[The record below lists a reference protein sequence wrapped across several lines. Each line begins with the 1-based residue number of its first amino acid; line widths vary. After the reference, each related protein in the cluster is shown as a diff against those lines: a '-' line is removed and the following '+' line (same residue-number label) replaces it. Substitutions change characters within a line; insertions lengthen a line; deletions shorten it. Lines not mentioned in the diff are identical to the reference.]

1 MPKGVSNDLGSPC
14 DLWQFCH
21 SIASMRWAMI
31 PLSLL
36 LAASLGAQ
44 ERVVVF
50 TNVSVVSMDRQRV
63 LEDQTVIVRGDRIAE
78 LGPAAAIRA
87 PGGAM
92 RVNGRGKFLMPG
104 LAEMHAHVP
113 TPQADQQLGAGYA
126 ERVLFLYVANG
137 VTTIRGMLGHPA
149 HLVLRERL
157 RRNELL
163 GPTLYTSGPS
173 FNGGSA
179 PDPET
184 ARRMVLEQKAAGY
197 DFLKIHP
204 GLSRET
210 FDALAHTA
218 DSVGIRFAGHVPA
231 AVGLDRALA
240 ARYASIDHLDGYV
253 ERLAGWS
260 PGGEPAGFFGF
271 VLTDVVDTA
280 RLAELARRTREAGVW
295 NVPTQALMDGFV
307 SPEDPEALGRRPEM
321 RYLPASLVAQW
332 VQAKQNVRAQPGY
345 DPGRAQRFIALRGR
359 LIKALHDAGAG
370 LALGS
375 DAPQVMN
382 VPGFS
387 VHRELQALVAAGLTP
402 YQALVTGTRG
412 VATYFGAADR
422 SGTVERGKVADLVLL
437 DGNPLAD
444 VANTTRIAGVMA
456 RGVWVSRTDLD
467 RRLAEIAAAWGN

>member
-1 MPKGVSNDLGSPC
+1 
-14 DLWQFCH
+14 
-21 SIASMRWAMI
+21 MRWPLI
-31 PLSLL
+31 PLGLL
-36 LAASLGAQ
+36 LTASLDAQ
-44 ERVVVF
+44 ERAIVF
-50 TNVSVVSMDRQRV
+50 TNVNVIPMDRERV
-63 LEDQTVIVRGDRIAE
+63 LEDQTVVVRGERIVDMGSA
-78 LGPAAAIRA
+78 GAIRA
-87 PGGAM
+87 PANAV
-92 RVNGRGKFLMPG
+92 RVEARGKYLIPG

-113 TPQADQQLGAGYA
+113 VPDAAQQLGAGYA
-126 ERVLFLYVANG
+126 ERVVFLYLANG

-149 HLVLRERL
+149 HLVMRERL
-157 RRNELL
+157 RRHELL

-173 FNGGSA
+173 FNGNSA
-179 PDPET
+179 PDPAT

-210 FDALAHTA
+210 FDMLARTA

-260 PGGEPAGFFGF
+260 PGAGPEGFFGF
-271 VLTDVVDTA
+271 LLADRVDTA
-280 RLAELARRTREAGVW
+280 LIAELARRTRDAAVW

-307 SPEDPEALGRRPEM
+307 SGEDPAVLGRRPAM

-332 VQAKQNVRAQPGY
+332 VQAKRNALAEPTY
-345 DPGRAQRFIALRGR
+345 NAARAQRFIALRGR

-370 LALGS
+370 LVLGS

-387 VHRELQALVAAGLTP
+387 AHRELQTYVAAGLTP
-402 YQALVTGTRG
+402 YEALATGTRN
-412 VATYFGAADR
+412 VAAYFGTADR
-422 SGTVERGKVADLVLL
+422 TGTIERGKVADLVLL

-444 VANTTRIAGVMA
+444 ITNTTRIAGVMA
-456 RGVWVSRTDLD
+456 RGVWVPRAEID
-467 RRLAEIAAAWGN
+467 RRLAEIAADH

>member
-1 MPKGVSNDLGSPC
+1 
-14 DLWQFCH
+14 
-21 SIASMRWAMI
+21 MRWAVI
-31 PLSLL
+31 PVSLL

-44 ERVVVF
+44 EHVVVF
-50 TNVSVVSMDRQRV
+50 TNVGVVPMDRERV
-63 LEDQTVIVRGDRIAE
+63 VEDQTVVVRDDRIAE
-78 LGPAAAIRA
+78 IGPAAAIRPPTQA
-87 PGGAM
+87 V
-92 RVNGRGKFLMPG
+92 RVDGRGKYLIPG

-113 TPQADQQLGAGYA
+113 VPEAERQLGAGFA
-126 ERVLFLYVANG
+126 ERVVFLYLANG

-149 HLVLRERL
+149 HLVMRERL
-157 RRNELL
+157 RRHELL

-173 FNGGSA
+173 FNGNSA

-204 GLSRET
+204 GLSRAT
-210 FDALAHTA
+210 FDMLARTA

-260 PGGEPAGFFGF
+260 PGAEPEGFFGF
-271 VLTDVVDTA
+271 LLADRVDTA
-280 RLAELARRTREAGVW
+280 LISQLARRTRDAGVW

-307 SPEDPEALGRRPEM
+307 SGEDPAVLGRRPEM
-321 RYLPASLVAQW
+321 RYLPTSLVAQW
-332 VQAKQNVRAQPGY
+332 VQAKRNALAQPTY
-345 DPGRAQRFIALRGR
+345 NAARAQRFIALRGR

-370 LALGS
+370 LVLGS

-387 VHRELQALVAAGLTP
+387 AHRELQTYVAAGLSP
-402 YQALVTGTRG
+402 YQALVTGTRN
-412 VATYFGAADR
+412 VAQYFGTADR
-422 SGTVERGKVADLVLL
+422 AGTIERGKVADLVLL
-437 DGNPLAD
+437 DGNPLTD
-444 VANTTRIAGVMA
+444 ITNTTRIAGVMA
-456 RGVWVSRTDLD
+456 RGTWVPRAELD
-467 RRLAEIAAAWGN
+467 RRLAEIAADH

>member
-1 MPKGVSNDLGSPC
+1 
-14 DLWQFCH
+14 
-21 SIASMRWAMI
+21 MRWAVI
-31 PLSLL
+31 PLVLL
-36 LAASLGAQ
+36 LAAPLGAQ
-44 ERVVVF
+44 ERIVVF
-50 TNVSVVSMDRQRV
+50 TNVGVVPMDRERV
-63 LEDQTVIVRGDRIAE
+63 LEDQTVVVRGDRIAAI
-78 LGPAAAIRA
+78 GPAAAIRA
-87 PGGAM
+87 PAGAV
-92 RVNGRGKFLMPG
+92 RVNARGKYLIPG

-113 TPQADQQLGAGYA
+113 GPQAEQQLVAGYA
-126 ERVLFLYVANG
+126 ERVLFLYLANG

-157 RRNELL
+157 RRHELL

-184 ARRMVLEQKAAGY
+184 ARRMVVEQRAAGY

-210 FDALAHTA
+210 FDALARTA

-271 VLTDVVDTA
+271 LLSERVDTG
-280 RLAELARRTREAGVW
+280 RTSELARRTREAGVW

-307 SPEDPEALGRRPEM
+307 SPEDPQTLGRRPEL
-321 RYLPASLVAQW
+321 RYLPKALVAQW
-332 VQAKQNVRAQPGY
+332 VQAKRNAQAQPSY
-345 DPGRAQRFIALRGR
+345 DPDRARRFIALRGR

-370 LALGS
+370 LVLGS

-387 VHRELQALVAAGLTP
+387 AHRELEALVAAGLTP
-402 YQALVTGTRG
+402 YHALVTGTRN
-412 VATYFGAADR
+412 VALYFGTADR
-422 SGTVERGKVADLVLL
+422 TGTVELGKVADLVLL
-437 DGNPLAD
+437 DGNPLAH
-444 VANTTRIAGVMA
+444 VANTTRISGVMA
-456 RGVWVSRTDLD
+456 RGVWVPREELD